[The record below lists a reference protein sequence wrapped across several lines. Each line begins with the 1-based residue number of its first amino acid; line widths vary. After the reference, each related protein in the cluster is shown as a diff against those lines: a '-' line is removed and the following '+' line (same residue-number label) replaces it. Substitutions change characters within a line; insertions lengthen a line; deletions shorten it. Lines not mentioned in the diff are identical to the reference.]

1 MKFLYKTS
9 FRRTLMRFLEIFIVA
24 GLSGLVMSTEF
35 EMAVGTAVGTGVA
48 AATLKFLRELQGELN
63 K

>member
-1 MKFLYKTS
+1 
-9 FRRTLMRFLEIFIVA
+9 MRFLEIFIVA